1 MTFWLEVAAG
11 FLGNVF
17 AGVLFIG
24 FYLVIQWFLAA
35 TDVTIGYG
43 WNFEGRNFHPNFDLR
58 NRSKSRT
65 YLLANI
71 VYTNG
76 KDASIWADNKS
87 LWGRELKPGS
97 MNEFREV
104 APVKNVSSLS
114 ECMQLQV
121 TVYLQTGRRFWL
133 KGRGPG
139 QPGELVIGRIQR
151 MAFRLRDLI
160 ERVALTME

>member
-1 MTFWLEVAAG
+1 MTTFWPEIAAG

-17 AGVLFIG
+17 AGVLFVIL
-24 FYLVIQWFLAA
+24 YVVIQWFLQV
-35 TDVTIGYG
+35 TDITISYG
-43 WNFEGRNFHPNFDLR
+43 WSFEGTNFHPNFDLR

-71 VYTNG
+71 AYTNG
-76 KDASIWADNKS
+76 KDAPTWADNTS

-121 TVYLQTGRRFWL
+121 TVRLQTGRKFWL

-139 QPGELVIGRIQR
+139 QPGELVMGRVKRGRSDYAISWR
-151 MAFRLRDLI
+151 SWL
-160 ERVALTME
+160 